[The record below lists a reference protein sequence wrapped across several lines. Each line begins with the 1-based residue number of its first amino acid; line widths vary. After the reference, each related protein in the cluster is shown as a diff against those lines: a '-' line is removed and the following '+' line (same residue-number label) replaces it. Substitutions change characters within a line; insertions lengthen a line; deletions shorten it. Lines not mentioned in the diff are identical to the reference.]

1 MASTVLTT
9 KDLFG
14 KRAVKVKANRKGA
27 EKAHRVGKVRRF
39 VFHPTEKRLIGIMI
53 KRPDLLLMFKRKD
66 RFVRLGGFEIIDGR
80 VVLSNDATMFDDK
93 ACAALGV
100 DWNACVMWSGMPVL
114 TVSGDELG
122 YVGTIAFDAETGDVV
137 SMQTDAGMANDAVV
151 GKRTIPGE
159 MIRGFRRGK
168 GMVLTEMGDYGE
180 VEDESKALHGA
191 ILVSNAAADIE
202 TEGGV
207 AEAAGKATAK
217 VSHKAKENY
226 EKAKPKMHEAAEKT
240 GEAVNKGAYIAGE
253 QLGKASGMFAEFKE
267 NYDKAKDEPADTD
280 DERAAV
286 SAKKPAAPAKK
297 SSSGKAA
304 SSAKASQGA
313 GSKKSSS
320 GSSAKAK
327 AAKKSDDDE
336 MPSAEDVTKAI
347 GRQLGK
353 ASGMFAEFKENYDK
367 ERNK

>member
-1 MASTVLTT
+1 MASNVLTT

-14 KRAVKVKANRKGA
+14 KRAVKVKTNRKGV
-27 EKAHRVGKVRRF
+27 EKTRRVGKVRRF
-39 VFHPTEKRLIGIMI
+39 VFHPTEKRLIGIMV

-66 RFVRLGGFEIIDGR
+66 RFVRLGGFEIVDGR
-80 VVLSNDATMFDDK
+80 VVMGDDATMFDDK
-93 ACAALGV
+93 ACTALGV
-100 DWNACVMWSGMPVL
+100 DWDKCVMWSGMPVL

-122 YVGTIAFDAETGDVV
+122 YVGTVTFDADTGDVI
-137 SMQTDAGMANDAVV
+137 SLQADAGMANDAVV

-159 MIRGFRRGK
+159 LIRGFRRGK

-191 ILVSNAAADIE
+191 ILVSDAAADIE

-217 VSHKAKENY
+217 VSHKAKEDY

-240 GEAVNKGAYIAGE
+240 GEAVNKGAYKAGE

-267 NYDKAKDEPADTD
+267 SYDKAKDGPADTD
-280 DERAAV
+280 EGLEAP
-286 SAKKPAAPAKK
+286 AKKPTAPAKK
-297 SSSGKAA
+297 SSSGAASTAKAA
-304 SSAKASQGA
+304 SKSAAT
-313 GSKKSSS
+313 KKSSS
-320 GSSAKAK
+320 ASSSSKK
-327 AAKKSDDDE
+327 AAKKNDDNE
-336 MPSAEDVTKAI
+336 MPSADDVTKAI

-367 ERNK
+367 ERNR